1 MNLII
6 NHKSSYEEAWN
17 SIIVHSIF
25 EISKIDNKD
34 NIICIC
40 NNRQQVAK
48 MKKDNI
54 YICKRL
60 KTSCTN
66 P

>member
-1 MNLII
+1 MRKLGIL
-6 NHKSSYEEAWN
+6 SSHILYLK
-17 SIIVHSIF
+17 
-25 EISKIDNKD
+25 ISKIDDKD

-54 YICKRL
+54 CICKRL
-60 KTSCTN
+60 KTSCTY